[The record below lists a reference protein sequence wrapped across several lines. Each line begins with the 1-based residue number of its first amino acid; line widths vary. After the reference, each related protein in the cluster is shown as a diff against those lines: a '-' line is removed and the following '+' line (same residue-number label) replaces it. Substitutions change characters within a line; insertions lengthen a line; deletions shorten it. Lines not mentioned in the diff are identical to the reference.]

1 MARIADSAIA
11 SSFTVAARPG
21 VILRDTATILR
32 APLIKNEPVK
42 GARMYHVVSITDM
55 NDFGFLTTPKKTI
68 RIKEKLPKAQKYEL
82 EPFDVLLTI
91 VGTIGK
97 ITILPDALEGQW
109 IPASNMLIIRFTN
122 DKLDN
127 AIAFVM
133 FMKSRYGVDIL
144 TKLTHGTTIPIVS
157 KKAFSRIVIPQ
168 LTPEVRKESKALFT
182 KEERLYLKRQELEVA
197 AQQLRGEYL
206 A

>member
-1 MARIADSAIA
+1 MARIADSATA

-21 VILRDTATILR
+21 VILRDAATVLR

-42 GARMYHVVSITDM
+42 GALMYHVVSITDM
-55 NDFGFLTTPKKTI
+55 NDFGFLITPKKTI
-68 RIKEKLPKAQKYEL
+68 KIKEKLPKARKYEL

-109 IPASNMLIIRFTN
+109 IPASNMLIVRFTK

-157 KKAFSRIVIPQ
+157 KKAFSRVVIPQ
-168 LTPEVRKESKALFT
+168 LTPEVKKESKELFT